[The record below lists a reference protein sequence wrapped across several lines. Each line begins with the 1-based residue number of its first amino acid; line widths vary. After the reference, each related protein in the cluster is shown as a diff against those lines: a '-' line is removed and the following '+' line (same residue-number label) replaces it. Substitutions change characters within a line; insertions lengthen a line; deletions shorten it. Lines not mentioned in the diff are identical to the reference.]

1 MATESSAES
10 LASLGAQAFAA
21 GDYAQA
27 LTRFKAAAAAFTAT
41 GDVLMAARMAN
52 NMSVALLKQGQPDEA
67 LAASLGT
74 EDIFANAGDI
84 ALQAMALGNQASA
97 LSELK
102 RFEEALAAFRQA
114 AALFK
119 EARQPDYEA
128 TILQNMSTLQLRM
141 KQPLIAMGTM
151 AQALDIKPH
160 LSIGEKLLRGLLS
173 LVVRLMGGK
182 I

>member
-1 MATESSAES
+1 MAPESSAES
-10 LASLGAQAFAA
+10 LASLGTQAFAA

-27 LTRFKAAAAAFTAT
+27 LTRFKAAATAFTAA

-52 NMSVALLKQGQPDEA
+52 NISVVLLKQGHPSDA

-84 ALQAMALGNQASA
+84 VLQAMSLGNQASA
-97 LSELK
+97 LGELK
-102 RFEEALAAFRQA
+102 RFEEAVVSFRRA

-119 EARQPDYEA
+119 EAKQPDYEA
-128 TILQNMSTLQLRM
+128 TTLQNMSTLQLRM

-160 LSIGEKLLRGLLS
+160 LTFREKLLRGLLS
-173 LVVRLMGGK
+173 LAVRLMGGK
-182 I
+182 V